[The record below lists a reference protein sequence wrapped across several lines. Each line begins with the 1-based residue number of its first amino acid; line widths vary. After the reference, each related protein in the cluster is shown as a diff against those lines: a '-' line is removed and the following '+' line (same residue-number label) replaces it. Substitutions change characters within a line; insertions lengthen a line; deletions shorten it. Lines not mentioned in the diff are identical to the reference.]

1 MIAELLHGAANV
13 LDAVARAYDEQRT
26 GFSEREAGDYLDAA
40 AEFMDLDEL
49 DLPRSAEPQPE
60 TPPAGDAPGVLA
72 ELRDAGRIIAAT
84 VEARLESAVSQETL
98 AGSLT
103 GLWAGFALTSRQAKQ
118 IARGFL
124 TSFHITAK

>member
-13 LDAVARAYDEQRT
+13 LGAAARAYDEQRT

-49 DLPRSAEPQPE
+49 DLPRSDEPQRE
-60 TPPAGDAPGVLA
+60 TPPADAPGVLA
-72 ELRDAGRIIAAT
+72 ELRDAARTIAAT
-84 VEARLESAVSQETL
+84 VEARLEAAVSQETL
-98 AGSLT
+98 AESLT
-103 GLWAGFALTSRQAKQ
+103 GLWAGFALTSRQANQ
-118 IARGFL
+118 IARELL